1 MKRTIRQILKA
12 TFITIILAVIIFG
25 SYLFIVANSA
35 KLDLSKL
42 QKQDTT
48 LLLFDKEGNEIDYT
62 KYDNSVKYEDL
73 PKNLINAF
81 VCTEDKKF
89 FEHNGVDFGRIL
101 KASIKNLAN
110 FSFTKEGAS
119 TITQQLIKN
128 TQLTTDKTLT
138 RKAQEIKLALELEKI
153 YSKEEILTAYFNVLY
168 FGNSIYGVNNAAKRF
183 FGKSYTELS
192 LSECATLAGV
202 VKSPANYSPLRN
214 MEKSIERRNYIL
226 SEMEKDGYITNLE
239 CNEAKNEKIL
249 LSSNTSYGESF
260 INEVIFEATQ
270 ILGISEKE
278 LAYGGYRIYTQYD
291 MELQKNIENY
301 FLDETNLA
309 KTKNGNFADSVGLVC
324 DNKKTLVNAYYG
336 SYNTNIANF
345 LRQPGST
352 IKPFVSYL
360 PLLSTGEITPATPIE
375 DKQRNYDG
383 YSPKNYGNKYVGWTN
398 MRYGIANSV
407 NSIAVENLNNVG
419 ILSAINYAE
428 KYGYKFSEKDY
439 SLSIALGGMTD
450 GVTISDVASSYMALA
465 NNGYYKKIG
474 FVEYITK
481 QNGQKVYKNTQN
493 ESKKIE
499 NAETTYL
506 MTDML
511 YECVKTG
518 TASRL
523 NNDLYK
529 IASKTG
535 TVSNVYNTKFN
546 NDIWNVSYTSAHTVC
561 VWMGNVSNSEDTA
574 LLNECRAGIYP
585 TEGAKQIYD
594 YIYSK
599 GSYPKDIEKPD
610 SIISLPFSK
619 EEYLM
624 EHNLIVANEFYTKDE
639 VLMDIFNK
647 NLLKVAVDENLP
659 KIDLS
664 LDVKIK
670 AGLPNI
676 MIKTQKGVEYEIK
689 KSSLFE
695 NEDVIEVFLGDGNTR
710 VCIDNQVI
718 DGNDYEYRID
728 AYITNFLGERKLI
741 KRSNNYLVSIPYNF
755 WI

>member
-1 MKRTIRQILKA
+1 MKRTIRLILKA
-12 TFITIILAVIIFG
+12 TVITIILAVIIFG
-25 SYLFIVANSA
+25 AYLFVVASSA
-35 KLDLSKL
+35 KLDLTKL
-42 QKQDTT
+42 EKQDTT
-48 LLLFDKEGNEIDYT
+48 LLLFDKNGNEIDYS
-62 KYDNSVKYEDL
+62 KYDNSVKYEEL
-73 PKNLINAF
+73 PKHLINAF

-89 FEHNGVDFGRIL
+89 FEHSGVDFGRII
-101 KASIKNLAN
+101 KAGLKNLAA
-110 FSFTKEGAS
+110 FSLTKEGAS

-168 FGNSIYGVNNAAKRF
+168 FGNSIYGINNASKRF
-183 FGKSYTELS
+183 FGKSYTELT

-214 MEKSIERRNYIL
+214 LQKSIERRNFIL
-226 SEMEKDGYITNLE
+226 SEMEKDGYITNFEL
-239 CNEAKNEKIL
+239 NEAKNERL
-249 LSSNTSYGESF
+249 TLSNNADYGDSF
-260 INEVIFEATQ
+260 INEVIIEATQ
-270 ILGISEKE
+270 ILGITEKE

-291 MELQKNIENY
+291 KELQKNIEKY
-301 FLDETNLA
+301 FLDESNLA
-309 KTKNGNFADSVGLVC
+309 KTKNGNFADSIALVC
-324 DNKKTLVNAYYG
+324 DNKKALANAYYG
-336 SYNTNIANF
+336 SYNTNISNF

-375 DKQRNYDG
+375 DKKRDYDG

-439 SLSIALGGMTD
+439 SLSIALGGMTNGATVLD
-450 GVTISDVASSYMALA
+450 ITSSYMTLA
-465 NNGYYKKIG
+465 NGGYYKKVG

-493 ESKKIE
+493 EPKKIE
-499 NAETTYL
+499 TSETSYL

-518 TASRL
+518 TATRL
-523 NNDLYK
+523 NNNLYK
-529 IASKTG
+529 IAAKTG
-535 TVSNVYNTKFN
+535 TVSNAFNNNFN

-585 TEGAKQIYD
+585 TEGAKQIYNCL
-594 YIYSK
+594 YSN
-599 GSYPKDIEKPD
+599 GNYPKDIVMPD
-610 SIISLPFSK
+610 SVITLPFAK
-619 EEYLM
+619 EQYLE

-639 VLMDIFNK
+639 VLVDIFNK
-647 NLLKVAVDENLP
+647 NLIKAEIDDSLP
-659 KIDLS
+659 EIDLT
-664 LDVKIK
+664 LDVVVKS
-670 AGLPNI
+670 GRPNI
-676 MIKTQKGVEYEIK
+676 IIKTEIGVEYEIK

-695 NEDVIEVFLGDGNTR
+695 NEDVIDIFLGDGNEYKF
-710 VCIDNQVI
+710 VDNNVI

-728 AYITNFLGERKLI
+728 AYITNFLGERKLV
-741 KRSNNYLVSIPYNF
+741 KTSNAYLVSIPYNF
-755 WI
+755 WV

>member
-1 MKRTIRQILKA
+1 MKRTIRLILKL
-12 TFITIILAVIIFG
+12 TVITIILAVIIFG
-25 SYLFIVANSA
+25 AYLFVVASSA
-35 KLDLSKL
+35 KLDLTKL
-42 QKQDTT
+42 EKQDTT
-48 LLLFDKEGNEIDYT
+48 LLLFDKNGNEIDYS
-62 KYDNSVKYEDL
+62 KYDNSVKYEEL
-73 PKNLINAF
+73 PKHLINAF

-89 FEHNGVDFGRIL
+89 FEHSGVDFGRII
-101 KASIKNLAN
+101 KAGLKNLAA
-110 FSFTKEGAS
+110 FSLTKEGAS

-168 FGNSIYGVNNAAKRF
+168 FGNSIYGINNASKRF
-183 FGKSYTELS
+183 FGKSYTELT

-214 MEKSIERRNYIL
+214 LQKSIERRNFIL
-226 SEMEKDGYITNLE
+226 SEMEKDGYITNFEL
-239 CNEAKNEKIL
+239 NEAKNEGL
-249 LSSNTSYGESF
+249 TLSNNANYGDSF
-260 INEVIFEATQ
+260 INEVIIEATQ
-270 ILGISEKE
+270 ILGITEKE

-291 MELQKNIENY
+291 KELQKNIEKY
-301 FLDETNLA
+301 FLDESNLA
-309 KTKNGNFADSVGLVC
+309 KTKNGNFADSIALVC
-324 DNKKTLVNAYYG
+324 DNKKALANAYYG
-336 SYNTNIANF
+336 SYNTNISNF

-375 DKQRNYDG
+375 DKKRDYDG

-439 SLSIALGGMTD
+439 SLSIALGGMTN
-450 GVTISDVASSYMALA
+450 GVTIPDIVSSYMTLA
-465 NNGYYKKIG
+465 NGGYYKKIG
-474 FVEYITK
+474 FVEYISK

-493 ESKKIE
+493 EPKKIE
-499 NAETTYL
+499 ANETTYL

-518 TASRL
+518 TSTRL
-523 NNDLYK
+523 NNNLYK
-529 IASKTG
+529 IAAKTG
-535 TVSNVYNTKFN
+535 TVSNAFNDNFN

-585 TEGAKQIYD
+585 TEGAKQIYNCL
-594 YIYSK
+594 YSN
-599 GSYPKDIEKPD
+599 GNYPKDIVMPD
-610 SIISLPFSK
+610 SVITLPFAK
-619 EEYLM
+619 EQYLE

-639 VLMDIFNK
+639 VLVDIFNK
-647 NLLKVAVDENLP
+647 NLIKAEIDDSLP
-659 KIDLS
+659 EIDLTF
-664 LDVKIK
+664 DVVVKS
-670 AGLPNI
+670 GRPNI
-676 MIKTQKGVEYEIK
+676 IIKTETGVEYEIK

-695 NEDVIEVFLGDGNTR
+695 NEDVIDIFLGDGNEYKF
-710 VCIDNQVI
+710 VDNNVI

-728 AYITNFLGERKLI
+728 AYITNFLGERKLV
-741 KRSNNYLVSIPYNF
+741 KTSNAYLVSIPYNF
-755 WI
+755 WV